1 MSDQDIHKIRGI
13 IWISFWILL
22 LGFTVYLFQS
32 WIDKERNPN
41 SNPLTSSTGDV
52 RQVVLKRNRQGH
64 YVTTGYINGSQLE
77 FLLDTGATDISIPQH
92 IADKL
97 GLKKL
102 YPIEIYTANGIAKA
116 FGTKIKSATIGK
128 IVLRDLNANINPNVD
143 DDTIL
148 LGMNFLKRIEFTQ
161 RGDTL
166 ILKQYR

>member
-1 MSDQDIHKIRGI
+1 MPDQDIHKIRGI

-22 LGFTVYLFQS
+22 LGFTVYLFQI

-41 SNPLTSSTGDV
+41 SNPLTSSAGDV

-116 FGTKIKSATIGK
+116 FGTKIKSAAIGK
-128 IVLRDLNANINPNVD
+128 IVLHDLNASINPNVD
-143 DDTIL
+143 DDTVL

>member
-1 MSDQDIHKIRGI
+1 MPDQDINRIRGI
-13 IWISFWILL
+13 IWISFWLLL
-22 LGFTVYLFQS
+22 LGFSVYLFQI

-41 SNPLTSSTGDV
+41 SNPQTSSAGDV

-64 YVTTGYINGSQLE
+64 YVTTGFINGSQLE

-92 IADKL
+92 IAEKI

-116 FGTKIKSATIGK
+116 YGTKIKSASIGE
-128 IVLRDLNANINPNVD
+128 IVLHDLKASINPNVD
-143 DDTIL
+143 DDTVL

-166 ILKQYR
+166 ILKQY